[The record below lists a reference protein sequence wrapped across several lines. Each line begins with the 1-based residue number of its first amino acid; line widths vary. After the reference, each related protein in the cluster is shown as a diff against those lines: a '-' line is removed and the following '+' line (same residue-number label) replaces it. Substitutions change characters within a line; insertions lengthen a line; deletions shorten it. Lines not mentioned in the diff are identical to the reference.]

1 MAISSSCTMTSAAHP
16 DVLDV
21 LAALEARWRDG
32 DADAYAALH
41 APDATYVAFD
51 GTVMTGQKEIAD
63 GHRAL
68 FAGIMKGSRLAVVE
82 RATRFLAD
90 DTVLV
95 VQRAGIIMRWQKGRT
110 TPSAK
115 RLSTNT
121 TVLRRDES
129 GWTVTAFQNT
139 RFHPWAKTPMGRL
152 MTRLAK

>member
-1 MAISSSCTMTSAAHP
+1 MTTTAHP
-16 DVLDV
+16 EVPGV
-21 LAALEARWRDG
+21 LAALESCWRDG

-41 APDATYVAFD
+41 SPDATYVAFD

-82 RATRFLAD
+82 RTTRFPTP
-90 DTVLV
+90 DTAIV
-95 VQRAGIIMRWQKGRT
+95 VQRAGIIMRWQKNRA

-121 TVLRRDES
+121 TVLRHDNS

-139 RFHPWAKTPMGRL
+139 RYHPWDKTLTGRL